1 MLQQVRLLFNSDF
14 MSKYRGQRKK
24 RNWNTVQRL
33 KSNGLQ
39 IGTRVKPIN
48 YSKITAGQIKV
59 KYADLS
65 GLPDAEAL
73 RIGLKR
79 LSKK

>member
-1 MLQQVRLLFNSDF
+1 MLLQVRLLFNGDF
-14 MSKYRGQRKK
+14 MSKYRGQRKE
-24 RNWNTVQRL
+24 RDWNAVQRL

-39 IGTRVKPIN
+39 TGAIVKPIN

-65 GLPDAEAL
+65 GLPDIEAL

-79 LSKK
+79 LGKK